1 MYQVTINSGES
12 LQLKETSSG
21 FAPSSGNH
29 EVDLFE
35 RKEGEYHLLV
45 DGQSMLV
52 HIDKV
57 DVETKTL
64 FARVNGK
71 PCTIEIKDKMDL
83 LLKSMGLENAMVKKM
98 NELKAPMP
106 GLVLDVLVQPG
117 AAVEKGDPLLV
128 LEAMKME
135 NVIKAAG
142 DGTVKEIKI
151 TAKDAVDKNQVM
163 ITFE

>member
-1 MYQVTINSGES
+1 MYQVSVKGQDS
-12 LQLKETSSG
+12 LEFIETQDG
-21 FAPSSGNH
+21 FEPKTGDHSI
-29 EVDLFE
+29 DLFK
-35 RKEGEYHLLV
+35 RKNGEYHLLV
-45 DGQSMLV
+45 NGQSILV

-57 DVETKTL
+57 DLETKTL
-64 FARVNGK
+64 LARVNGK
-71 PCTIEIKDKMDL
+71 SCTLEIKDKMDL
-83 LLKSMGLENAMVKKM
+83 LLKSMGLENALVKKM

-117 AAVEKGDPLLV
+117 AIVEKGDALLV

-142 DGTVKEIKI
+142 DGTVKEIKVK
-151 TAKDAVDKNQVM
+151 AKDAVDKNQVM

>member
-57 DVETKTL
+57 DVENINTSL
-64 FARVNGK
+64 ARVNGK
-71 PCTIEIKDKMDL
+71 PCTIEIKDKIDL

-142 DGTVKEIKI
+142 DGTV
-151 TAKDAVDKNQVM
+151 
-163 ITFE
+163 